1 MVKFVQEWNLT
12 LTIRHG
18 KVLIEGPFN
27 TYVYIADRWTL
38 NKINLLKK
46 TRNHLMPFPVGMR
59 CLWESSIRST
69 LRETFRD
76 LLETS
81 QKRWLFC
88 DVFKTSQIHLKKDVF
103 CVTSLRRLKNIS
115 KKILSLRGL
124 KNISRSQ
131 VFVIF
136 QKYPTKMISCD
147 FRRVIIIS
155 DKIDVGPLET
165 LKKWNVYR

>member
-27 TYVYIADRWTL
+27 TFVYIADRWTL

-103 CVTSLRRLKNIS
+103 CVTSLRRLNNIS
-115 KKILSLRGL
+115 KKNSFPERPQKYLSLAS
-124 KNISRSQ
+124 I
-131 VFVIF
+131 
-136 QKYPTKMISCD
+136 CD
-147 FRRVIIIS
+147 FS
-155 DKIDVGPLET
+155 KIPHKNDFVWFP
-165 LKKWNVYR
+165 